1 MIVNSAKEYRKWI
14 KIQEDRREVDED
26 FIGCSFEK
34 NGRKIK
40 GFFNLFHG
48 KKDDIEKYLPSLL
61 DIAEDNQA
69 IYEFLQNAVDCGAT
83 HFWAFYN
90 DR

>member
-40 GFFNLFHG
+40 RHSF
-48 KKDDIEKYLPSLL
+48 
-61 DIAEDNQA
+61 
-69 IYEFLQNAVDCGAT
+69 
-83 HFWAFYN
+83 
-90 DR
+90 

>member
-14 KIQEDRREVDED
+14 KIQEDRLEVDED

-40 GFFNLFHG
+40 GFFNGVIKLVAKIFELWLSD
-48 KKDDIEKYLPSLL
+48 K
-61 DIAEDNQA
+61 DIADLGEDNSNVNT
-69 IYEFLQNAVDCGAT
+69 IIDEMENVFNA
-83 HFWAFYN
+83 FKK
-90 DR
+90 